1 MATAFFRQ
9 LSAGAL
15 FASLVGG
22 HRRCRTF
29 ARAIAACI
37 VSVPLMLTGCAS
49 IPPEAPE
56 LSAQLGGRISALESA
71 HKQLLADY
79 FREKKNRVDEFV
91 EKEWVP
97 TFAKELFN
105 DPRVS
110 NAWDQVVRS
119 GDPAERLKFIVTLA
133 PRLQKKI
140 NAKRLELIQPL
151 EDVEQALS
159 ARLTSDYDQMRAIN
173 STLTAFLQSASKV
186 EENRKRYLE
195 MIGVSDK
202 TMESAI
208 DTTDQVVGR
217 LVSATQDVSQMVE
230 DTKEYRKKL
239 ADLIVRIRTGEK

>member
-1 MATAFFRQ
+1 MGW
-9 LSAGAL
+9 SG
-15 FASLVGG
+15 
-22 HRRCRTF
+22 
-29 ARAIAACI
+29 I
-37 VSVPLMLTGCAS
+37 V
-49 IPPEAPE
+49 
-56 LSAQLGGRISALESA
+56 
-71 HKQLLADY
+71 
-79 FREKKNRVDEFV
+79 
-91 EKEWVP
+91 
-97 TFAKELFN
+97 
-105 DPRVS
+105 
-110 NAWDQVVRS
+110 
-119 GDPAERLKFIVTLA
+119 
-133 PRLQKKI
+133 
-140 NAKRLELIQPL
+140 QPL

-230 DTKEYRKKL
+230 DTKEYRNKL